1 MGPKP
6 VAKKAAPVK
15 AAPQAKPK
23 VAEKVAP
30 AKPTASKAAAGDIK
44 KKKTKKAED
53 DAEGGSSALTAGRAQ
68 LDAGLAAG
76 RAQLDAGMA
85 VFGSAANN
93 ASETLQGLWGGFS
106 WPGATASGP
115 PVGSA
120 SDKKKAEPASAT
132 AKPAAPVKK
141 AIPDPIAP
149 VEKSKPA
156 ATAPSSGGFF
166 GFLGSKTSKEP
177 GPIDISKPRE
187 RAPGKP
193 PVTSAEDL
201 RKENEKIAEERDI
214 ATLIARRDDVVNVKP
229 GQRVMEFNELRP
241 SPVRIHPSVV
251 PRQDGDDPRNT
262 AILSHIVSDPLL
274 VTKNSGVDKVMQSRQ
289 FIDAMKRSVRSSRVR
304 IDELS
309 LSSSRYVQP
318 VEPDR
323 AISPMHDNIS
333 TIAFLPSP
341 SNICETCGLYSTACI
356 CETVKRMTR
365 IQPPNRNILDRLLA
379 RMPGQDQGDPDDEGT
394 TTHSIKS
401 VKVASITERMRG

>member
-6 VAKKAAPVK
+6 VAKKAAPAKEAPPAKAK
-15 AAPQAKPK
+15 AAAKP
-23 VAEKVAP
+23 AP
-30 AKPTASKAAAGDIK
+30 AKPTASKAATGDTK
-44 KKKTKKAED
+44 KKKAKKD
-53 DAEGGSSALTAGRAQ
+53 DGDAEGGSSALTAGRAQ

-93 ASETLQGLWGGFS
+93 ASEAFQGIWGGFS
-106 WPGATASGP
+106 WPGAATGGP
-115 PVGSA
+115 PAASA
-120 SDKKKAEPASAT
+120 NEKKKADPASAPV
-132 AKPAAPVKK
+132 KPAAPVKK
-141 AIPDPIAP
+141 AIPESPAP
-149 VEKSKPA
+149 DTSKPV
-156 ATAPSSGGFF
+156 ATSSSSGGFF
-166 GFLGSKTSKEP
+166 GFMGSKGSKEP
-177 GPIDISKPRE
+177 GTIDISKPRE

-201 RKENEKIAEERDI
+201 RKENQKITEEKDI
-214 ATLIARRDDVVNVKP
+214 SSLVARRDNVVNFKP
-229 GQRVMEFNELRP
+229 GQRIMEFNDLRP
-241 SPVRIHPSVV
+241 LPVRIHPSVA

-289 FIDAMKRSVRSSRVR
+289 FIDAMKRSVRSSRMR
-304 IDELS
+304 IDDLS

-323 AISPMHDNIS
+323 PISPMHDNIS
-333 TIAFLPSP
+333 TVAFLPSP
-341 SNICETCGLYSTACI
+341 SSLCETCGLYVNACI

-365 IQPPNRNILDRLLA
+365 MQPPNRNILDRLLA
-379 RMPGQDQGDPDDEGT
+379 RMPGQDREDPDDEGT

-401 VKVASITERMRG
+401 VKVTSISERMRG